1 LVTSG
6 TFDQATRESAFAAL
20 LDPRDSGSAVS
31 GLLLHSGPEPGH
43 KYLWLRADHIVLAME
58 RPVAVSARNILEGE
72 IAAVQTEA
80 DGSRLVELLTPVG
93 TVLSRVTAE
102 AVAELGLAPGKRAWA
117 LVKAH
122 ALQD

>member
-1 LVTSG
+1 
-6 TFDQATRESAFAAL
+6 
-20 LDPRDSGSAVS
+20 
-31 GLLLHSGPEPGH
+31 
-43 KYLWLRADHIVLAME
+43 
-58 RPVAVSARNILEGE
+58 
-72 IAAVQTEA
+72 VQTEA